1 MINKKI
7 YYIIELEVKPQ
18 WEKKEKDMKVTVND
32 GCIACGACESVCD
45 AVFKVEDVAVVN
57 ESAVAANESG
67 VKEAADAC
75 PVGAIE
81 VE

>member
-1 MINKKI
+1 MT
-7 YYIIELEVKPQ
+7 VK
-18 WEKKEKDMKVTVND
+18 VND
-32 GCIACGACESVCD
+32 SCIACGACESICD
-45 AVFKVEDVAVVN
+45 AVFSIEDRAVVN
-57 ESAVAANESG
+57 ESAVADNIDS

>member
-1 MINKKI
+1 
-7 YYIIELEVKPQ
+7 
-18 WEKKEKDMKVTVND
+18 MKVKVND

-57 ESAVAANESG
+57 EGAVAANEACI
-67 VKEAADAC
+67 KEAADAC